1 MIQIS
6 FTNQFIKAYD
16 KLTKVEQTLVDRKII
31 LFKEN
36 IMHPSLRVKKIK
48 GYKNRFEFSVNMDIR
63 VIWKYDGDNIVVFLD
78 VGHHDII

>member
-31 LFKEN
+31 LFQEN
-36 IMHPSLRVKKIK
+36 IMHPSLRVKKLK